1 MIDIFVSGNH
11 CFIFCIFV
19 GSHLWCPDCVQMIE
33 KKLTKEGMTME
44 KIAFILTIFIAPD
57 IHEDVSH
64 KYFFL
69 FHLKKC
75 TLWVLF
81 RSTSARMDASNLDEC
96 NS

>member
-19 GSHLWCPDCVQMIE
+19 GSPMWCPDCVQMIE
-33 KKLTKEGMTME
+33 KKKLTKEGMTME

-64 KYFFL
+64 KYCFL
-69 FHLKKC
+69 ISPQK
-75 TLWVLF
+75 
-81 RSTSARMDASNLDEC
+81 M
-96 NS
+96 